1 METIRL
7 HGTDLTVSRLSMGTV
22 NFGAALN
29 QQQVNAHLD
38 AFTAHGG
45 NLIDT
50 AHVYCNW
57 LPGESSCSEKAIG
70 RWLKERRREDVILCT
85 KGGHFD
91 LSTPEISRVT
101 PENLRQDLEESLRCL
116 HTDYIDLYM
125 LHRDNP
131 ALPVEVIMDCLSAF
145 VAEGKV
151 RYLACSNWSAARTAQ
166 ANAYATAQGQPCF
179 VVNELMWSMAQ
190 INRDTLPADYVIMD
204 EPMMTL
210 GEETGLN
217 FMAFTAL
224 AKGYFT
230 RRWRGDPLP
239 EGIRRTYDNPGND
252 HLFRQL
258 QSLGSAAEVTRETLR
273 YFARQSVT
281 AVPIVSCSGMAQL
294 EECMRAFGA
303 GNRT

>member
-1 METIRL
+1 MLETIRL
-7 HGTDLTVSRLSMGTV
+7 HGTDLTVSRLCMGTV

-57 LPGESSCSEKAIG
+57 LPGESSCSERAIG
-70 RWLKERRREDVILCT
+70 RWLKDHRREDVILCT

-91 LSTPEISRVT
+91 LPTPEISRVT
-101 PENLRQDLEESLRCL
+101 PDNLRQDLEESLRYL
-116 HTDYIDLYM
+116 QTDYIDLYM

-131 ALPVEVIMDCLSAF
+131 ALPVEVIMDCLASF

-151 RYLACSNWSAARTAQ
+151 RYLACSNWSARRTAQ
-166 ANAYATAQGQPCF
+166 ANAYAAERGQPGF
-179 VVNELMWSMAQ
+179 VVNELMWSMAR
-190 INRDTLPADYVIMD
+190 INRDTLPADYVMMD
-204 EPMMTL
+204 EEMMAL
-210 GEETGLN
+210 GRETGLS

-239 EGIRRTYDNPGND
+239 EGMQRTYGNPDND
-252 HLFRQL
+252 ELLRWL
-258 QSLGSAAEVTRETLR
+258 QQLGSAAEVTQASLR
-273 YFARQSVT
+273 YFARQSVI
-281 AVPIVSCSGMAQL
+281 AIPIVTCSSMAQL
-294 EECMRAFGA
+294 EECMGAFA
-303 GNRT
+303 